1 MKQIIL
7 ITTICIIT
15 FIGSIYLQAF
25 FNPFNP
31 YTSVINH
38 SSFKGELM
46 NLELVKNVTNTFA
59 DSFKIDT
66 QSFIKDKRSIKN
78 IWLLIVLGIA
88 LLTIL
93 IRISI
98 YPKIE
103 SLAPSNN

>member
-1 MKQIIL
+1 MKQITL

-15 FIGSIYLQAF
+15 FIGSICISALS
-25 FNPFNP
+25 NPVNP
-31 YTSVINH
+31 YELVINL
-38 SSFKGELM
+38 SSFKSELT
-46 NLELVKNVTNTFA
+46 NFELIKNITNTFA

-78 IWLLIVLGIA
+78 IWLLIILSIT

-103 SLAPSNN
+103 PLAPSK